1 MKSALIPKENVITLL
16 DGLSQKMEVIAPVM
30 HEGEPLFTTWRGQE
44 IALDAENPILS
55 PIEFFLP
62 QREVLFRY
70 SRKEV
75 GYSFEEGSVNPRL
88 IFGMRP
94 CDMRAIQV
102 LDKIFE
108 SGPSDH
114 LYSERRKSTI
124 IAVLNC
130 ASPGEDC
137 YCAQLKSGP
146 ACIEGYDLL
155 LTDVS
160 DDAKSPSKAIQSAY
174 LVEAGSSAG
183 ESILEE
189 YSDLFKEALPSHFE
203 EKNKRMELAK
213 KVVLG
218 ARPAP
223 SLSQV
228 REAFAKM
235 RWEDLG
241 RLCLRCGGCTFV
253 CPTCHCFNIVD
264 QGIPDGER
272 LRCGDSCLLSGFSRM
287 TSGAN
292 PRPSQ
297 GDRLRHWYLHKFEY
311 LPERLDVVGCVGCG
325 RCQRVCLAE
334 IDRWKLLEEMV
345 Q

>member
-1 MKSALIPKENVITLL
+1 MKSALLPKENVIALL

-30 HEGEPLFTTWRGQE
+30 HGEDPLFTTWDGRVP
-44 IALDAENPILS
+44 ALDAENPITS

-70 SRKEV
+70 SRKKE
-75 GYSFEEGSVNPRL
+75 GYTFEEEPVVPRL

-94 CDMRAIQV
+94 CDMKAIQV
-102 LDKIFE
+102 LDKIFKA
-108 SGPSDH
+108 GPSDH

-146 ACIEGYDLL
+146 ACDGGYDLL

-160 DDAKSPSKAIQSAY
+160 DDATSSTKELPLAY
-174 LVEAGSSAG
+174 LVEAGSPAG

-189 YSDLFKEALPSHFE
+189 YSDFFKEAHTSHFE
-203 EKNKRMELAK
+203 EKIRRMELAK
-213 KVVLG
+213 KMVLE

-228 REAFAKM
+228 RDAFRKM
-235 RWEDLG
+235 RWDELG
-241 RLCLRCGGCTFV
+241 RSCLRCGGCTFV